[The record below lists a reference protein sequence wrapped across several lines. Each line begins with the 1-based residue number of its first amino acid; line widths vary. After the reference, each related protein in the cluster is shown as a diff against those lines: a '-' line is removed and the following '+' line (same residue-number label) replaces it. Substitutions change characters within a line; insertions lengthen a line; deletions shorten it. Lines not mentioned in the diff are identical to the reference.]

1 VLKQPKTAGYYD
13 GFNERLY
20 RQVPSTALRIVEVG
34 CARGRLG
41 FELKQQDPRRTVIG
55 IEWDV
60 DAAEVART
68 RLDEVWVCDLQ
79 REFPD
84 IEPGSVDCVI
94 FGDVLEHLYDP
105 EAVLRAARTL
115 LAPEGSVLVCVP
127 NITHFSI
134 VKALLRADPM
144 YQPAG
149 LLDATHIRFFSHATF
164 IKMLLDVGL
173 LPDLVDTVNSG
184 GTEHMIPAAT
194 ALLEYFRVPP
204 SRALKSLDAYQ
215 YIFAATK
222 LPDVEIAAPVEPIS
236 FAVLVNDED
245 QLNSN
250 LLRSPCLWEG
260 TAHQLMQFPNQASA
274 ADGLN
279 AALAAAEHDV
289 VVLVQQDMYLP
300 HGWDRRFRAQY
311 AEAQRAFGPLGV
323 GGLFGMNYRSGDVA
337 MLGRAVDRDSLL
349 DLGRDFPRS
358 ADAIDEILLAIP
370 RDTPLR
376 ADPSLGFHLYGA
388 DLCLAA
394 AELGLTNVV
403 LDAPAYHNS
412 LFADV
417 DMAFHTAR
425 EVLLEKWAAVRPLHT
440 NMGRLDT
447 AVTPAPPPAQTTEP
461 ADSAE
466 LDDLRRRLLS
476 SEQRLA
482 AVLGSRT
489 WRIGSAAGR
498 LLRRR

>member
-1 VLKQPKTAGYYD
+1 MLKQPKTAGYYD

-41 FELKQQDPRRTVIG
+41 FELKQQDPRRTAIG

-173 LPDLVDTVNSG
+173 LPDL
-184 GTEHMIPAAT
+184 
-194 ALLEYFRVPP
+194 
-204 SRALKSLDAYQ
+204 
-215 YIFAATK
+215 
-222 LPDVEIAAPVEPIS
+222 
-236 FAVLVNDED
+236 
-245 QLNSN
+245 
-250 LLRSPCLWEG
+250 
-260 TAHQLMQFPNQASA
+260 
-274 ADGLN
+274 
-279 AALAAAEHDV
+279 
-289 VVLVQQDMYLP
+289 
-300 HGWDRRFRAQY
+300 
-311 AEAQRAFGPLGV
+311 
-323 GGLFGMNYRSGDVA
+323 
-337 MLGRAVDRDSLL
+337 
-349 DLGRDFPRS
+349 
-358 ADAIDEILLAIP
+358 
-370 RDTPLR
+370 
-376 ADPSLGFHLYGA
+376 
-388 DLCLAA
+388 
-394 AELGLTNVV
+394 
-403 LDAPAYHNS
+403 
-412 LFADV
+412 
-417 DMAFHTAR
+417 
-425 EVLLEKWAAVRPLHT
+425 
-440 NMGRLDT
+440 
-447 AVTPAPPPAQTTEP
+447 
-461 ADSAE
+461 
-466 LDDLRRRLLS
+466 
-476 SEQRLA
+476 
-482 AVLGSRT
+482 
-489 WRIGSAAGR
+489 
-498 LLRRR
+498 